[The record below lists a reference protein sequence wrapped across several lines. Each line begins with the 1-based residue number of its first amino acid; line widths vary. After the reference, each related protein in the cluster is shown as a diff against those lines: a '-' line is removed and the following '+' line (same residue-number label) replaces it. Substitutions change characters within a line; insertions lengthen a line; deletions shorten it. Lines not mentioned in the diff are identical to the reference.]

1 MNDILGGDA
10 QENAA
15 IIGSVLRGERSAY
28 RDIVL
33 ANAGACIYVSGLA
46 DSLAEGVQRA
56 AGAIDSGLAQSKL
69 EQLISRTGEMSYVS

>member
-1 MNDILGGDA
+1 MQRERGYHRIRA
-10 QENAA
+10 
-15 IIGSVLRGERSAY
+15 RGERSAY

-46 DSLAEGVQRA
+46 DSLAEGVR

-69 EQLISRTGEMSYVS
+69 EH